1 MPTTTPNTQ
10 PKARPTTGPA
20 PTAARAKT
28 ASERVIDIDVSAE
41 MASSFLEYA
50 YSVIYSRA
58 LPDARDGLKPVQ
70 RRILFQMSQLGLRP
84 DHGHVKC
91 ARVVGEVM
99 GRLHPHGDS
108 AIYDALVRLAQPFA
122 LRLPLVDGHGNFG
135 SLDDGPAAMRY
146 TECRLA
152 PAASTLTESLDEDVV
167 DFLPN
172 YDGREQ
178 EPAVLPAAIPALLVN
193 GAAGIAV
200 GMATNMAPH
209 NVGEVCA
216 AAALL
221 LERDDVTLD
230 DVMELVPGPDFPTG
244 GQLVGLAG
252 VREAYETGRGSFRLR
267 ATTRIEQVSPRRQG
281 IVVTAL
287 PFNVGPER
295 VTERIKDLVRQKK
308 IDGIA
313 DLIDL
318 TDGDRGLH
326 LVIEIKS
333 GFSVEAVHELLLRLT
348 PLEETFAINN
358 VALVDGQP
366 CTLGLLELLR
376 VFVDHRVNVVRRR
389 CSFRRTKAEQRLH
402 LVAGLLIAVLDIDEV
417 VALIRSS
424 DDATIARRRL
434 IEVFDLTEMQASH
447 ILDMPLRRLTK
458 YSQLELSTE
467 RDELT
472 TTIAELSRILDS
484 ETILRS
490 TVRTELL
497 ATAAAFDTP
506 RRTELMDGPAQRPNL
521 PKAAAAQLEVADAA
535 CLAELTVDGL
545 LRRDPRTVPP
555 QVRSAAGPL
564 LRSVVVSTARG
575 EVGLVTSFGVLHRLA
590 VADLPVAPAGSP
602 VAEYVTLRPGE
613 TPVALVAVNGA
624 SPEIAIGTAGGV
636 VKRTAPDGPKGKA
649 EWEIISLKPD
659 DQVIGAGSAP
669 DGTDLVFVTSDAQ
682 LLRFEAAKVRPQG
695 RTAGGMVGVN
705 LAAGARAICFAVCEV
720 DPSYAAAVNVVTVA
734 GSLTHLAGTGPTSI
748 KSSALADFP
757 RKGRGTGGVRC
768 HRLVKGEDAV
778 LLAAVGHAMGAQ
790 SGAGKPA
797 AIPGLSRRDASGNKT
812 TAALTA
818 LGTLGF
824 GPP

>member
-1 MPTTTPNTQ
+1 MP
-10 PKARPTTGPA
+10 
-20 PTAARAKT
+20 AKT
-28 ASERVIDIDVSAE
+28 PAQSATTSAPHTEPAVERVIDIDVSDE

-70 RRILFQMSQLGLRP
+70 RRILFQMSQMGLRP
-84 DHGHVKC
+84 DRGHVKC

-122 LRLPLVDGHGNFG
+122 LRLPFVDGHGNFG

-172 YDGREQ
+172 YDGREH
-178 EPAVLPAAIPALLVN
+178 EPAVLPAAMPTLLVN

-221 LERDDVTLD
+221 LERNDVTLD
-230 DVMELVPGPDFPTG
+230 DVMALVPGPDFPTG
-244 GQLVGLAG
+244 GQLVGRSG

-267 ATTRIEQVSPRRQG
+267 ASTRIEQVSPRRQG

-295 VTERIKDLVRQKK
+295 VIERIKDLVRQRK

-318 TDGDRGLH
+318 TDGESGLH

-333 GFSVEAVHELLLRLT
+333 GFSAEAVRELLLRLT

-366 CTLGLLELLR
+366 RTLGLLELLR
-376 VFVDHRVNVVRRR
+376 VFVEHRVNVVRRR
-389 CSFRRTKAEQRLH
+389 CMFRRTKAQQRLH

-424 DDATIARRRL
+424 DDAAVARRRL
-434 IEVFDLTEMQASH
+434 IEVFDLSEVQAGH

-458 YSQLELSTE
+458 YSQLELATE

-472 TTIAELSRILDS
+472 ATISELSKILDS
-484 ETILRS
+484 EAVLRS
-490 TVRTELL
+490 SVRDELI
-497 ATAAAFDTP
+497 ATSAAFDTP
-506 RRTELMDGPAQRPNL
+506 RRTELVDGPAQRPNL
-521 PKAAAAQLEVADAA
+521 PKALPGHLEVADAP
-535 CLAELTVDGL
+535 CVVELAVDGL
-545 LRRDPRTVPP
+545 LRRDPGTLSPLGNCT
-555 QVRSAAGPL
+555 AGPL
-564 LRSVVVSTARG
+564 LNCVVQTTARA
-575 EVGLVTSFGVLHRLA
+575 EVGLITSSGVLHRLA
-590 VADLPVAPAGSP
+590 VADLPAAPASNP
-602 VAEYVTLRPGE
+602 VSEYVALRSGE
-613 TPVALVAVNGA
+613 TPVGLVAIGDVA
-624 SPEIAIGTAGGV
+624 CEIAIGTASGV
-636 VKRTAPDGPKGKA
+636 VKRTVTEGPKGKS
-649 EWEIISLKPD
+649 EWEIISLKPGD
-659 DQVIGAGSAP
+659 RVIGAGAAP
-669 DGTDLVFVTSDAQ
+669 DGADLIFVTSDAQ

-705 LAAGARAICFAVCEV
+705 LSAGARAICFAI
-720 DPSYAAAVNVVTVA
+720 AAAGNPGAPVAVVVTVA
-734 GSLTHLAGTGPTSI
+734 GSMAHLAGTGPTSI
-748 KSSALADFP
+748 KASALEDFP

-768 HRLVKGEDAV
+768 HRLVKGEDSL
-778 LLAAVGHAMGAQ
+778 LLAAIGPAVGAQ
-790 SGAGKPA
+790 SSAGQPVT
-797 AIPGLSRRDASGNKT
+797 IPGLSRRDASGNKAT
-812 TAALTA
+812 STVVA
-818 LGTLGF
+818 LGTLGRSAE
-824 GPP
+824 

>member
-1 MPTTTPNTQ
+1 MPAKT
-10 PKARPTTGPA
+10 PA
-20 PTAARAKT
+20 PSATTSATHTAPAV
-28 ASERVIDIDVSAE
+28 ERVIDIDVSDE

-70 RRILFQMSQLGLRP
+70 RRILFQMSQMGLRP
-84 DHGHVKC
+84 DRGHVKC

-178 EPAVLPAAIPALLVN
+178 EPAVLPAAMPTLLVN

-221 LERDDVTLD
+221 LERNDVTLD
-230 DVMELVPGPDFPTG
+230 DVMALVPGPDFPTG
-244 GQLVGLAG
+244 GQLVGRSG

-267 ATTRIEQVSPRRQG
+267 ASTRIEQVSPRRQG

-295 VTERIKDLVRQKK
+295 VIERIKDLVRQKK

-318 TDGDRGLH
+318 TDGESGLH

-333 GFSVEAVHELLLRLT
+333 GFSAEAVRELLLRLT

-366 CTLGLLELLR
+366 RTLGLLELLR
-376 VFVDHRVNVVRRR
+376 VFVEHRVNVVRRR
-389 CSFRRTKAEQRLH
+389 CMFRRTKAQQRLH

-424 DDATIARRRL
+424 DDAAVARRRL
-434 IEVFDLTEMQASH
+434 IEVFDLSDVQAGH

-458 YSQLELSTE
+458 YSQLELATE

-472 TTIAELSRILDS
+472 ATISELSKILDS
-484 ETILRS
+484 ESVLRS
-490 TVRTELL
+490 SVRDELL
-497 ATAAAFDTP
+497 ATSAAFDTP
-506 RRTELMDGPAQRPNL
+506 RRTELVDGPAQRPNL
-521 PKAAAAQLEVADAA
+521 PKAAPGHLEVADAP
-535 CLAELTVDGL
+535 CVVELAVDGL
-545 LRRDPRTVPP
+545 LRRDPGTFSPLGNC
-555 QVRSAAGPL
+555 AAGPL
-564 LRSVVVSTARG
+564 LNCVVQTTARA
-575 EVGLVTSFGVLHRLA
+575 EVGLITSSGVLHRLA
-590 VADLPVAPAGSP
+590 VADLPAAPAANP
-602 VAEYVTLRPGE
+602 VSEYVALRSGE
-613 TPVALVAVNGA
+613 TPVGLVPIGGVAC
-624 SPEIAIGTAGGV
+624 EIAIGTASGV
-636 VKRTAPDGPKGKA
+636 VKRTVTEGPKGKS
-649 EWEIISLKPD
+649 EWEIISLKPG
-659 DQVIGAGSAP
+659 DQVIGAGAAP
-669 DGTDLVFVTSDAQ
+669 DGADLIFVTSDAQ

-705 LAAGARAICFAVCEV
+705 LSAGARAICFAVAAPCIAGT
-720 DPSYAAAVNVVTVA
+720 PAAVVVTVA
-734 GSLTHLAGTGPTSI
+734 GSLAHLAGTGPTSI
-748 KSSALADFP
+748 KASALEDFP

-768 HRLVKGEDAV
+768 HRLVKGEDSL
-778 LLAAVGHAMGAQ
+778 LLAAIGLAVGAQ
-790 SGAGKPA
+790 SNAGRPVT
-797 AIPGLSRRDASGNKT
+797 IPGLSRRDASGNKPT
-812 TAALTA
+812 STVVA
-818 LGTLGF
+818 LGTLGRSAE
-824 GPP
+824 